1 MFQLSLLGSL
11 GQDLIEGRVQTHAGE
26 ETLSLLQLLA
36 EGEEV
41 LPAPGGELQA
51 MLLQLPL
58 PMQRR
63 LEAMLSGGT
72 SLPQAARSLL
82 SEAASSPAAD
92 SFAGYLQGRLSG
104 TPDGAPQD
112 ARAPVPPA
120 MAGQAADGPA
130 TPLVRVAESPA
141 PANPTTAVAL
151 PVTVHA
157 LPSLQA
163 PGAAAP
169 PLSPQL
175 AGSLLDM
182 GIPQTVAGRGW
193 DAAIADRVMWM
204 VQGEQ
209 QFAKLKLNPPNLGPL
224 EVRVSVQQDQTSVSF
239 VAQHAAVREA
249 LEAALP
255 RLRELFDQQSLQL
268 VRADVTD
275 ADTHRGGGAD
285 DSGGPRGSHGGR
297 GDGADAPADGAET
310 SDPPRLIRPSRLLD
324 LFV

>member
-11 GQDLIEGRVQTHAGE
+11 TQDLIKGQVQGHAGE
-26 ETLSLLQLLA
+26 ETLSLLHLLA
-36 EGEEV
+36 ESEEG
-41 LPAPGGELQA
+41 LPELGGELQA
-51 MLLQLPL
+51 MLLQLP
-58 PMQRR
+58 PPVQRR
-63 LEAMLSGGT
+63 LETMLSGGT

-82 SEAASSPAAD
+82 SEAALPPAGD
-92 SFAGYLQGRLSG
+92 TFAGYLQGRLSG
-104 TPDGAPQD
+104 TPDGAPEVV
-112 ARAPVPPA
+112 RAPLSPA
-120 MAGQAADGPA
+120 MAGQAADGPD
-130 TPLVRVAESPA
+130 TPLARVAESLGAATPA
-141 PANPTTAVAL
+141 TTLAL
-151 PVTVHA
+151 PVTAHA
-157 LPSLQA
+157 APPLQTL
-163 PGAAAP
+163 GAAAP

-193 DAAIADRVMWM
+193 DVAIADRVMWM

-268 VRADVTD
+268 VRADVSD
-275 ADTHRGGGAD
+275 ADTHRGGGND
-285 DSGGPRGSHGGR
+285 DSGVPRGSHGG
-297 GDGADAPADGAET
+297 GADSADAPADGRET
-310 SDPPRLIRPSRLLD
+310 SDLPRSMRPSRLLD
-324 LFV
+324 LFA